1 MNHNYKLTDFRRMQG
16 EADTDI
22 HERMASVD
30 LRNVRELPKII
41 VDRLETM
48 INKTIADYEQ
58 ENNVVIPLNDM
69 EISMQIEVDTLE
81 RELFLQAYIGYR
93 IDEDCL
99 HGKEI
104 ISSDDEDYDVIKKYF
119 LAELNNFVFGQID
132 RIAKSA

>member
-1 MNHNYKLTDFRRMQG
+1 MNHSYKLTDFRRMQG

-22 HERMASVD
+22 HERMVSVD
-30 LRNVRELPKII
+30 LINVRELPKII

-48 INKTIADYEQ
+48 INKTLADYEQ

-69 EISMQIEVDTLE
+69 EISMQIEIDTQE
-81 RELFLQAYIGYR
+81 KELFLQTYIGYR

-99 HGKEI
+99 YGKEI
-104 ISSDDEDYDVIKKYF
+104 ISSDDEDYDVVKKYF
-119 LAELNNFVFGQID
+119 LTELNSFVFEQID

>member
-22 HERMASVD
+22 HERMVSVD
-30 LRNVRELPKII
+30 LMNVRDLPKII

-48 INKTIADYEQ
+48 INGIIADYEQ
-58 ENNVVIPLNDM
+58 KNNVVIPLDNM
-69 EISMQIEVDTLE
+69 EISMQIEIDTQE
-81 RELFLQAYIGYR
+81 RELFLQAYIDYR
-93 IDEDCL
+93 SDRECL
-99 HGKEI
+99 YGKEI